1 MNKKLLIHNNN
12 IVNIDKYD
20 VNIKFSTIKNIL
32 HEIKVKEFNCIYIK
46 DSLTSNY
53 MEFTG
58 LILAYHIRLTEDLED
73 KKFVPIV
80 IISDLDGFTLN
91 KITPFANILLTKS
104 IFLNVLPT
112 KYSII
117 NKENFK
123 REFLEK
129 ITIERPK
136 DTSGEHDIANQWSIY
151 KWSDFLGVKKTA
163 IERNNEKIED
173 MLYFKFLKAKFQN
186 RKNHER
192 FEVLKPNKK
201 GKILFIDDEW
211 NKGWGDIMSSLFN
224 KYVNFETFEYDF
236 KDKSKFHLYLKIQSK
251 VKEYNP
257 DVIILDLRLAQED
270 HENDDIDSF
279 TGIKILEKIHEIN
292 AGIQVIMLTAT
303 SKSTILEKLYEKKIL
318 GYIKKEHPD
327 DISINTLENINKLV
341 NLADKGLDKK
351 YLKEINN
358 IKNEI
363 IDLLKIDLDNPNN
376 KLDLFE
382 KFAIDKSNYLSHAI
396 KIYRESVSIFDILDS
411 NNKNK
416 LIYSMLSII
425 SAVESILKIFL
436 NENKETFWDGQSY
449 NCEHNALR
457 CRILELFKSKFNSDL
472 DFDLKKIIDKRNDYL
487 HSLNN
492 VNIEP
497 KDIVFFFNKLKD
509 MIKVIN
515 TVNYNRNNVALNIK
529 NLFNK

>member
-1 MNKKLLIHNNN
+1 
-12 IVNIDKYD
+12 
-20 VNIKFSTIKNIL
+20 
-32 HEIKVKEFNCIYIK
+32 
-46 DSLTSNY
+46 
-53 MEFTG
+53 
-58 LILAYHIRLTEDLED
+58 
-73 KKFVPIV
+73 
-80 IISDLDGFTLN
+80 
-91 KITPFANILLTKS
+91 
-104 IFLNVLPT
+104 
-112 KYSII
+112 
-117 NKENFK
+117 
-123 REFLEK
+123 
-129 ITIERPK
+129 
-136 DTSGEHDIANQWSIY
+136 
-151 KWSDFLGVKKTA
+151 
-163 IERNNEKIED
+163 
-173 MLYFKFLKAKFQN
+173 
-186 RKNHER
+186 
-192 FEVLKPNKK
+192 
-201 GKILFIDDEW
+201 
-211 NKGWGDIMSSLFN
+211 
-224 KYVNFETFEYDF
+224 
-236 KDKSKFHLYLKIQSK
+236 
-251 VKEYNP
+251 
-257 DVIILDLRLAQED
+257 
-270 HENDDIDSF
+270 
-279 TGIKILEKIHEIN
+279 
-292 AGIQVIMLTAT
+292 MLTAT

-363 IDLLKIDLDNPNN
+363 IDLLKIDLENPNN

-497 KDIVFFFNKLKD
+497 KDIVSFFNKLKD